1 MTNRIKSRK
10 TAVKRFKVSST
21 GKVLRNKT
29 GKNHLMRKKD
39 SGRRRTLSND
49 GILYPGDRKRI
60 TRMLGAG
67 FSTRGPQPPKAAV
80 EAVAA
85 PETE

>member
-1 MTNRIKSRK
+1 MKNRIKSRK
-10 TAVKRFKVSST
+10 TAVRRFKVSAT

-49 GILYPGDRKRI
+49 AVLYPGDRKRI

-67 FSTRGPQPPKAAV
+67 FSTGGPHKAKPTETP
-80 EAVAA
+80 EA
-85 PETE
+85 E

>member
-1 MTNRIKSRK
+1 MKNRIKSRK

-39 SGRRRTLSND
+39 SGRKRTLSND

-67 FSTRGPQPPKAAV
+67 FSTKGPQKPK
-80 EAVAA
+80 VAEVA
-85 PETE
+85 TASETE